1 MYINQGYL
9 SIKNNK
15 RMFYADYYILGQ
27 ITEALNV
34 PKDVFS
40 YVRKKKGELKSLDQG
55 MSQQLV
61 SCLVFTKPLVLS

>member
-27 ITEALNV
+27 ITEALNA
-34 PKDVFS
+34 PKDVSS
-40 YVRKKKGELKSLDQG
+40 YVRKKMGS
-55 MSQQLV
+55 
-61 SCLVFTKPLVLS
+61 